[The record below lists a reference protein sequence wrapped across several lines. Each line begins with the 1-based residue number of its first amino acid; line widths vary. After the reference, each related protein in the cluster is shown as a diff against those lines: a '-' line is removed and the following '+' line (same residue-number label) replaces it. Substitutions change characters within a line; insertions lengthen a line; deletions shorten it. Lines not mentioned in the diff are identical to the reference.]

1 MSVIFPD
8 ITGGVGF
15 TLGLVDYWD
24 NSEIFTYIMVSTV
37 VQRRRKRYSTVLYIF
52 IQGFCK
58 FFSLFSDK
66 LS

>member
-58 FFSLFSDK
+58 FFSLVSDK

>member
-37 VQRRRKRYSTVLYIF
+37 VQRRRKRYSTVLSIF
-52 IQGFCK
+52 IQGFWK

>member
-52 IQGFCK
+52 IQRFCK
-58 FFSLFSDK
+58 FFSLVSDK